1 MAGIG
6 RSVEGYLF
14 LTEEDADIAREEI
27 TRINFISS
35 KMKEDNPQTVLAVYN
50 RMIQNNT
57 FVTPVGQ
64 EYMRTLRD
72 YLYRS
77 SQIPDELIND
87 IPVIVSYTDAIKK
100 NSEPEKKK
108 EPERKRKTYKK
119 EYQGALTVIAVLV
132 VMIGAMF
139 MIALKSD
146 VPNIINYKTAITN
159 EYAAWEQELSERE
172 AAVREKE
179 RELDIY

>member
-14 LTEEDADIAREEI
+14 LTEEDADIAKEEVS
-27 TRINFISS
+27 RINYVSS
-35 KMKEDNPQTVLAVYN
+35 KMKDDNPQAVLAVYN

-57 FVTPVGQ
+57 FITPVGQ
-64 EYMRTLRD
+64 EYLRTLRD

-77 SQIPDELIND
+77 SQIPDELVSD
-87 IPVIVSYTDAIKK
+87 IPLIVSYSDALKK
-100 NSEPEKKK
+100 DKEPEKKPQEK
-108 EPERKRKTYKK
+108 KVRKTYKK
-119 EYQGALTVIAVLV
+119 EYQGALVMIAVLI

-139 MIALKSD
+139 IIALKSD

-172 AAVREKE
+172 AAVRE
-179 RELDIY
+179 RE

>member
-14 LTEEDADIAREEI
+14 QTEEDADIAREEI
-27 TRINFISS
+27 GRINFISS
-35 KMKEDNPQTVLAVYN
+35 KMKEDNPQAVLAVYN

-57 FVTPVGQ
+57 LVTPVGQ
-64 EYMRTLRD
+64 EYLRTLRD

-87 IPVIVSYTDAIKK
+87 IPVIVSYSDAIKK

-108 EPERKRKTYKK
+108 LEKKRKTYKK
-119 EYQGALTVIAVLV
+119 EYKNSLTVIAVLV
-132 VMIGAMF
+132 VMIIAMF
-139 MIALKSD
+139 VIALKSD
-146 VPNIINYKTAITN
+146 VPNIINYRTAITN

-172 AAVREKE
+172 AKVRERE
-179 RELDIY
+179 EELDIY